1 MKDRVDSLLSIILLV
16 AIIAAIG
23 TTIYVIAAP
32 KERESFTDF
41 FILGSKGM
49 AADYPERLVV
59 GTGYPMFIGIGNHE
73 YRNVTYTVET
83 WLVQVNNSDVSNIST
98 ISRMDRLDRFK
109 FTLPHNETKTL
120 SFNLAAPATGYNQ
133 VEFLLFNELIPS
145 ENITGMDRIN
155 ASYRDLHLWV
165 TVREKPKL
173 L

>member
-1 MKDRVDSLLSIILLV
+1 MKDRVDNLLSIILLV

-41 FILGSKGM
+41 FILGSKGV
-49 AADYPERLVV
+49 AADYPDRLFV
-59 GTGYPMFIGIGNHE
+59 GTGYPMYIGIGNHE
-73 YRNVTYTVET
+73 YRNVTYTIET
-83 WLVQVNNSDVSNIST
+83 WLAQMDFNEVTNTSN
-98 ISRMDRLDRFK
+98 ISRMDRIDQFEVILS
-109 FTLPHNETKTL
+109 HNETETRP
-120 SFNLAAPATGYNQ
+120 FNLMTPATGYNQ
-133 VEFLLFNELIPS
+133 VKFLLFNESIPS

-173 L
+173 V